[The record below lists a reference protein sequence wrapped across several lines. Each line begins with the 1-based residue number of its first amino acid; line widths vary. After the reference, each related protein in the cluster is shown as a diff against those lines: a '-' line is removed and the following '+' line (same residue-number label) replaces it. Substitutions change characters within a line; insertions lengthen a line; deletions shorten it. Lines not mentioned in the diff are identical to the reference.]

1 MVITLKHFR
10 TIVPLLLLTILICVS
25 YVPNIYYCYSEINV
39 NESIIKEFK
48 VMVKDLTYLSE
59 LGIDTFGLSK
69 ELDRALDLIQKGR
82 YSEANTVL
90 LKVKKELESLKSR
103 ASHIHLINEVRKYT
117 IVVLIG
123 LAPVL
128 TYFLLPRLY
137 LYLWYR
143 YRRKWLVEGV
153 KK

>member
-1 MVITLKHFR
+1 
-10 TIVPLLLLTILICVS
+10 
-25 YVPNIYYCYSEINV
+25 
-39 NESIIKEFK
+39 
-48 VMVKDLTYLSE
+48 MVKDLTYLSE